1 MYVQGGFMA
10 GSKIVGIIFMAIG
23 IVIGLLVTT
32 LIVISVVTGDIQTA
46 GGSIIGIGA
55 CGVVPMLVLGGIGL
69 FFFMRGRAEEA
80 EMIEVRQRE
89 RLLGMIQAQGQ
100 VSLNNMMVEMK
111 MNRDQIKQAIYD
123 LVHLGLFAGYIDW
136 SKQTF
141 YSQDMAQV
149 GDNKC
154 PNCGGVRELVGQGV
168 VKCPYC
174 GVELFIPPGAAQT
187 GAAATPSM
195 FGGGV

>member
-1 MYVQGGFMA
+1 MVGS
-10 GSKIVGIIFMAIG
+10 SKIVGIIFMAVG
-23 IVIGLLVTT
+23 IIIGLLVT
-32 LIVISVVTGDIQTA
+32 IFIGTGVATGGVQTA
-46 GGSIIGIGA
+46 GGAVLGIGA
-55 CGVVPMLVLGGIGL
+55 CGVVPLLAFGGVGMFL
-69 FFFMRGRAEEA
+69 FMRGRAEEA
-80 EMIEVRQRE
+80 EMIEVRRRE

-100 VSLNNMMVEMK
+100 VSLNSMMVEMK

-141 YSQDMAQV
+141 YSRDMAQV
-149 GDNKC
+149 GDTKC

-174 GVELFIPPGAAQT
+174 GVELFIPPDAVQT
-187 GAAATPSM
+187 NAAATPPIL
-195 FGGGV
+195 GGGI